1 MLRQRLVRQSAVS
14 VSSESTAM
22 PSPPPLRRR
31 RDAKLY
37 RQMSSDSL
45 DHLLTSPADLP
56 PRPPTARRHSVACGV
71 LYVEKPPSAT
81 LKSAF
86 NSAVRRMSDA
96 CSMLSSAPS
105 STYNLSCPSLHPPK
119 SGKKE
124 SGEVILPHVLT
135 TFRPDHQ
142 PPQTGP
148 VEFKRNHFQVNRR
161 FSTDCPPPSYTEATV
176 GRLPPRQKWLTRQQP
191 LDPNN
196 ISLVALQ
203 DDDDHSL

>member
-37 RQMSSDSL
+37 RQLSSESL

-56 PRPPTARRHSVACGV
+56 PRPPAARRHSVACGV

-86 NSAVRRMSDA
+86 HSAVRRMSDA

-105 STYNLSCPSLHPPK
+105 STYNLSCPSLHPQK

-124 SGEVILPHVLT
+124 PGEVLLPHVLA

-142 PPQTGP
+142 LPPP
-148 VEFKRNHFQVNRR
+148 ADCKRNHFQVNRR

-176 GRLPPRQKWLTRQQP
+176 GRLPPRQKWLTRQP
-191 LDPNN
+191 PVDPNT
-196 ISLVALQ
+196 SLVPLQ